1 MGRFLAIRMTQAVV
15 TLLVYMTVTYFILQ
29 AMPGDITILFTQNP
43 RITVEVREE
52 LKRRLGLEQPWHIQY
67 LSYLKNIF
75 TGNLGISFSQYP
87 RPVWDIIAER
97 APRTVVLFFTATVVS
112 SYIGFLLGRFI
123 AWRRGTRL
131 DYATTA
137 VGVTFWTAFY
147 PLLGLIMMWLFA
159 YTLDL
164 VPLNQFIT
172 PSMWRDAPLSSN
184 QVFGLMLVNMGLFV
198 AVLMVGYGLG
208 IPRIGTIAGRVATE
222 AGLWV
227 GSLAASAV
235 WWAQSGLWRYALDI
249 AAHMV
254 LPVATLSLVSF
265 GGTMLL
271 MRDSMLETI
280 REDYVVAARARGL
293 PERVVRNRYAGRTA
307 VLPVVTSLALSIGF
321 VVSGGIVTETVFSWP
336 GLGLT
341 LLQAARL
348 YDYPLAT
355 GAFAFTG
362 IFVVLAH
369 IVADILH
376 ALLDPRLRV
385 VGGEVA
391 AQE

>member
-1 MGRFLAIRMTQAVV
+1 MARFLGIRLVQAVV
-15 TLLVYMTVTYFILQ
+15 TLIVYMTVTYFILQ

-43 RITVEVREE
+43 RITAEVRQE
-52 LKRRLGLEQPWHIQY
+52 LAYRLGLDQPWYLQY
-67 LSYLKNIF
+67 LNYMKNIF
-75 TGNLGISFSQYP
+75 TGNLGVSFSQYP

-112 SYIGFLLGRFI
+112 FYIGFLLGRII
-123 AWRRGTRL
+123 AWHRGTRF
-131 DYATTA
+131 DYAATA
-137 VGVTFWTAFY
+137 AGVTFWTAFY

-159 YTLDL
+159 YTLQL

-172 PSMWRDAPLSSN
+172 PAIWRDARLSSN
-184 QVFGLMLVNMGLFV
+184 QVFGMMLANMALFSGL
-198 AVLMVGYGLG
+198 LLVGYGFG
-208 IPRIGTIAGRVATE
+208 IPRIGTVSGRVLTE
-222 AGLWV
+222 IGLW
-227 GSLAASAV
+227 GGGLLATGA
-235 WWAQSGLWRYALDI
+235 WWAQSGLARYALDI
-249 AAHMV
+249 LSHMV

-265 GGTMLL
+265 GGSMLL

-280 REDYVVAARARGL
+280 REDYVMAARARGL
-293 PERVVRNRYAGRTA
+293 PERTVRDRYAARTA
-307 VLPVVTSLALSIGF
+307 LLPVITSLTLSIGF

-341 LLQAARL
+341 LLEAARL

-362 IFVVLAH
+362 IFVVVAH

-385 VGGEVA
+385 VGGEVTA
-391 AQE
+391 AE